1 MVKKYKEPPQPSA
14 WRLALDCLHSPIM
27 SNQEI
32 QNSLVDSKYRMD
44 GTTQGTIVCPLCARH
59 APGSCDKGNI
69 IHRVGDMTP
78 LYSRQMKEEE
88 HDEQHQ

>member
-1 MVKKYKEPPQPSA
+1 
-14 WRLALDCLHSPIM
+14 
-27 SNQEI
+27 
-32 QNSLVDSKYRMD
+32 MD